1 MASLLPHLKARP
13 ADLAPLALVCGDPAR
28 ARRIAEHLT
37 AARHVGSHREYETFT
52 GEVAGVAVTVSSHGV
67 GAGGAAVCCDELI
80 QGGVRTLV
88 RLGTCGSLQPQW
100 REGALLVVTGAVRR
114 DGASDRLVPCAFP
127 AVADWR
133 VVGALDAAARAEAG
147 DRAGVGTGLA
157 LSEGVFYPGL
167 LPSELPLWIA
177 AGVLA
182 IEMECSLLFTL
193 ASIRGVRSG
202 ALLNVDNY
210 VPERTVFD
218 PHRAVV
224 AEGTERM
231 IRAAIRAVPALA
243 EIRSESA

>member
-1 MASLLPHLKARP
+1 MPILPHLKASP
-13 ADLAPLALVCGDPAR
+13 EDLAPLAFVCGDPAR

-37 AARHVGSHREYETFT
+37 GARHVGSHREYETFT
-52 GEVAGVAVTVSSHGV
+52 GSVGGVAVTVSSHGV

-80 QGGVRTLV
+80 QGGVKTLV
-88 RLGTCGSLQPQW
+88 RLGTCGSLQPQY

-114 DGASDRLVPCAFP
+114 DGASDRLVPPAFP

-133 VVGALDAAARAEAG
+133 VVAALDAAARAEPGAV
-147 DRAGVGTGLA
+147 VGTGLA
-157 LSEGVFYPGL
+157 LSEGVFYEGL

-177 AGVLA
+177 AGVLG

-193 ASIRGVRSG
+193 AAIRGARAG

-218 PHRAVV
+218 PDRDVV
-224 AEGTERM
+224 AAGTERM
-231 IRAAIRAVPALA
+231 IRAAVRAVPALM
-243 EIRSESA
+243 EHT